1 MWHAIITFGNT
12 SDVNSGL
19 PRVAF
24 QGTLGAFSELA
35 IRKHWPDGAQVVPR
49 QTFIEAVQC
58 VVLQQAD
65 FAVIPIENAV
75 VGPVHVALSALNDV
89 DAQLQRGPEITL
101 PVRLC
106 LMACAGASINSVRE
120 VLSHP
125 VALAQCGKFFA
136 KHAWMTPVVHV
147 DTGSAACSIAQAAE
161 LHRGAIASESA
172 AALYGL
178 HIIASN
184 IADLESNWTRF
195 VVVSAR

>member
-1 MWHAIITFGNT
+1 MVITPGNQ
-12 SDVNSGL
+12 SDVNIVL

-24 QGTLGAFSELA
+24 QGTFGAFSELA
-35 IRKHWPDGAQVVPR
+35 IRKHWPDGAQALPQ
-49 QTFIEAVQC
+49 QTFVDAVQS
-58 VVLQQAD
+58 VLLQQAD

-75 VGPVHVALSALNDV
+75 VGSVQVAVAALNDV
-89 DAQLQRGPEITL
+89 GAQLLRGAEITL

-106 LMACAGASINSVRE
+106 LMASAGASLNSVRE

-125 VALAQCGKFFA
+125 VALAQCGKFFTQ
-136 KHAWMTPVVHV
+136 HSWMTPVVHV
-147 DTGSAACSIAQAAE
+147 DTGSAACSIAKSGE

-178 HIIASN
+178 DIIARN